1 MSALDI
7 RQLRYFIAIVE
18 EKTISAAAK
27 RLHMSQPPL
36 SQQLKA
42 MEEALGT
49 TLIERNGKSLAVTEA
64 GKTLYQHALEI
75 VQLMEEAQTAVTAV
89 GQGMNGNLSLGVNTF
104 SENLLPAILEDF
116 QAAFPEVTY
125 TIQQNESV
133 HLCQLVRER
142 VLELAIIRLPLPL
155 EDFHVLHLRT
165 EPFYFVTAQK
175 LPIEKTEIELRDLQQ
190 SRLIF
195 PSTEGLGVH
204 YLLLEAFS
212 RYPFTPNIVG
222 ECSDIELLMTLVANH
237 FAATIVPET
246 LIPRFTKRAVH
257 TYRIANTSELTG
269 SVGLIWLKNHHL
281 SKAAQN
287 FISFLQARL

>member
-1 MSALDI
+1 MDI

-125 TIQQNESV
+125 KIQQNESV
-133 HLCQLVRER
+133 HLCQLV
-142 VLELAIIRLPLPL
+142 L
-155 EDFHVLHLRT
+155 
-165 EPFYFVTAQK
+165 
-175 LPIEKTEIELRDLQQ
+175 
-190 SRLIF
+190 SLI
-195 PSTEGLGVH
+195 H
-204 YLLLEAFS
+204 
-212 RYPFTPNIVG
+212 I
-222 ECSDIELLMTLVANH
+222 
-237 FAATIVPET
+237 
-246 LIPRFTKRAVH
+246 
-257 TYRIANTSELTG
+257 
-269 SVGLIWLKNHHL
+269 
-281 SKAAQN
+281 
-287 FISFLQARL
+287 